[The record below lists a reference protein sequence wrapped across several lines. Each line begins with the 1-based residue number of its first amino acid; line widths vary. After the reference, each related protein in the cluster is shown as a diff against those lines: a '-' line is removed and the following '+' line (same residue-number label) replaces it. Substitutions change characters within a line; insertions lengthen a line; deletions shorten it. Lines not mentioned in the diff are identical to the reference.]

1 MAPSRNQ
8 QLSAL
13 YPEQRG
19 VALLTAVLVVAI
31 GTVLATN
38 LLWRTALDQQRTASA
53 IFGDQAMQ
61 YALGAEAW
69 VGDILR
75 QDLQDSPD
83 SDHLGE
89 IWAAEIPPL
98 PIEGGFITGVVR
110 DPQGLFNL
118 NNLVRPDGEEDEV
131 MVAQFERL
139 LAVLGL
145 DPQLAGSVVD
155 WLDPNFEIR
164 FPVGA
169 EDEAYSRIDPP
180 YLTLNNMITSTTEL
194 MAINGFDR
202 DVYRVLA
209 PFVTAL
215 PMGTTLNVNTAPAEI
230 LASLSD
236 EIDINMANA
245 LVEERGDFNFANV
258 ESTFQG
264 LVSEEI
270 LPRLDGVTEHFVLAG
285 QVTIGDTTLRI
296 RSVLQRDNSGIT
308 RTLFRSFGVE

>member
-1 MAPSRNQ
+1 MAADRDQ

-13 YPEQRG
+13 LPQQRG
-19 VALLTAVLVVAI
+19 IALLTAVLVVAI

-38 LLWRTALDQQRTASA
+38 LLWRSALDQQRTASA
-53 IFGDQAMQ
+53 LFGDQAMQ

-89 IWAAEIPPL
+89 VWAAEIPPL
-98 PIEGGFITGVVR
+98 PIEGGFISGVVR

-118 NNLVRPDGEEDEV
+118 NNLLRPDGSEDEV

-139 LAVLGL
+139 LAELRL
-145 DPQLAGSVVD
+145 DPQLAGAVVD
-155 WLDPNFEIR
+155 WMDPNFEIR
-164 FPVGA
+164 FPIGA
-169 EDEAYSRIDPP
+169 EDEAYSRADPP
-180 YLTLNNMITSTTEL
+180 YLTPNSMITSPTEL
-194 MAINGFDR
+194 MAVNGFDR
-202 DVYRVLA
+202 DVYRVLE

-270 LPRLDGVTEHFVLAG
+270 LPLLDGVTEHFVLVG
-285 QVTIGDTTLRI
+285 QVTIGDTTLRMNAL
-296 RSVLQRDNSGIT
+296 LQRHSSGIT
-308 RTLFRSFGVE
+308 RTLFRTFGIN